1 MHSSMKSLVAI
12 FSGFMLVVLLSVA
25 TDSLFFSRT
34 ETTVPDGR
42 LAIALAY
49 RCLYAIAGAYVAA
62 QMAPSRPVLHALILG
77 AVGMALAI
85 AGAIIL
91 WDRGQHWYPVALI
104 VTALPCA
111 WLGGRLQVEV
121 DRRLSS

>member
-1 MHSSMKSLVAI
+1 MHDSMKSLVAI

-34 ETTVPDGR
+34 VEAVPDGR

-62 QMAPSRPVLHALILG
+62 QMAPSRPVLHAFILG
-77 AVGMALAI
+77 AIGMTLAI
-85 AGAIIL
+85 AGAIIM
-91 WDRGQHWYPVALI
+91 WDRGQNWYPVALV

-121 DRRLSS
+121 DRRMQ